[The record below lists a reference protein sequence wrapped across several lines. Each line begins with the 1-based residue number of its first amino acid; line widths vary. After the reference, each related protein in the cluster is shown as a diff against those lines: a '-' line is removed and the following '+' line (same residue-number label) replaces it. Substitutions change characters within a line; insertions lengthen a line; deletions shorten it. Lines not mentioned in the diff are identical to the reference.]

1 MFLSLRDAK
10 GRVSSEALRLH
21 VETLGTGRPVM
32 LLHSSGLSSRQFS
45 RIAPKLVERGLSVV
59 MPDLTG
65 HGKSPPVTEMS
76 WRDDVARVA
85 ELITEPMTLFGHSYG
100 GLVALHVAL
109 ALPDRVTKVIAYD
122 PVAFGVL
129 DRVVDADVFAT
140 LPALDSDVPLEQWL
154 QAFVDYWSG
163 AGAWDAQRESARAEF
178 VRVGWVVRE
187 GVRSLMRDTTKAS
200 AYAAIPL
207 SLITGELTPM
217 AEQRVVERIG
227 SPLTRIAGAGHMGPL
242 THGDAVLEIIAV

>member
-1 MFLSLRDAK
+1 
-10 GRVSSEALRLH
+10 
-21 VETLGTGRPVM
+21 M

-45 RIAPKLVERGLSVV
+45 RIAPKLVERGFCVV

-65 HGKSPPVTEMS
+65 HGRSPPVTEGTMS

-85 ELITEPMTLFGHSYG
+85 ELITEPLALFGHSYG

-109 ALPDRVTKVIAYD
+109 ALPDRVTSVIAYD

-129 DRVVDADVFAT
+129 DRVADADAFAT
-140 LPALDSDVPLEQWL
+140 LPALEADIPLERWL
-154 QAFVDYWSG
+154 QAFVEYWSG
-163 AGAWDAQRESARAEF
+163 VGAWDALRDSARAEF
-178 VRVGWVVRE
+178 VRVGWAVRE
-187 GVRSLMRDTTKAS
+187 GVVSLMRDATPAS
-200 AYAAIPL
+200 AYAALPL
-207 SLITGELTPM
+207 SLISGELTPI

-227 SPLTRIAGAGHMGPL
+227 KPLTRIAGAGHMGPL